1 VVGGPNLDII
11 GPEQALRHGLPLF
24 DGVSLAE
31 GYEVGIGFWDVP
43 HDLGIVNVVA
53 TSVHDILVF
62 LELFHCDDVAQEKKR
77 KSESHIHHIYQGPC
91 VDTQHLKNQFLL
103 QKLKKQKMKAP
114 SMTDFTNKVKDF
126 LHALNTD
133 KVRYGDDAFD
143 EYVENMFPLANDHE
157 IEMLENY
164 TGPPLESLD
173 EAAAQG
179 DGETCQKL
187 HAASRSIFFKD
198 GSLDVLKRTFDI
210 PEEGECFEQMIT
222 IGWTTTETG
231 QPEWTV
237 VAH

>member
-1 VVGGPNLDII
+1 MIGSLNLDIVS
-11 GPEQALRHGLPLF
+11 PEETFRHGLPLF
-24 DGVSLAE
+24 DGVTVAE

-43 HDLGIVNVVA
+43 HDFGIVNVVA
-53 TSVHDILVF
+53 ASVHDILIF
-62 LELFHCDDVAQEKKR
+62 LELLFHGVCTVAQEKKKVR
-77 KSESHIHHIYQGPC
+77 IRHSPYLPRQSILCK
-91 VDTQHLKNQFLL
+91 KKKQFLL
-103 QKLKKQKMKAP
+103 QKQKKQKMKAP
-114 SMTDFTNKVKDF
+114 SMKEFTNKVKDF

-143 EYVENMFPLANDHE
+143 EYVEKIFPLANDHE

-198 GSLDVLKRTFDI
+198 GSLDILKRTFDI
-210 PEEGECFEQMIT
+210 PEEGECFEQSIT

-231 QPEWTV
+231 HPEWTV
-237 VAH
+237 IAH